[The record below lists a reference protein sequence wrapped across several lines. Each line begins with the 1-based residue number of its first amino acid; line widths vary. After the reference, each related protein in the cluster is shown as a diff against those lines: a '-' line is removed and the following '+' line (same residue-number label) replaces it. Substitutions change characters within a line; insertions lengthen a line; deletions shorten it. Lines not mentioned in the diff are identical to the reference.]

1 MSQEDIPMFLFLAVL
16 VLSSSASAYLW
27 FVKKLRSGALIWT
40 LYGVRALC
48 GLLAIGA
55 AVMAWSILI
64 EGADALSVLAFA
76 GPIGLVGLMSVM
88 PWGLR
93 RRALV
98 SGKPVADR

>member
-27 FVKKLRSGALIWT
+27 FVKKLCSGALIWT

-48 GLLAIGA
+48 GFLAIGA

-76 GPIGLVGLMSVM
+76 GPIGLVGLLSVM
-88 PWGLR
+88 PWRLR
-93 RRALV
+93 RSALG
-98 SGKPVADR
+98 SG

>member
-1 MSQEDIPMFLFLAVL
+1 MSQEDLSLYVYLAVL
-16 VLSSSASAYLW
+16 LVASSASAYLW

-48 GLLAIGA
+48 GALAIGA

-93 RRALV
+93 RSAPL
-98 SGKPVADR
+98 G

>member
-16 VLSSSASAYLW
+16 LLSSSASAYLW
-27 FVKKLRSGALIWT
+27 FVKKLRSGALSWT

-88 PWGLR
+88 PWELR
-93 RRALV
+93 KRE
-98 SGKPVADR
+98 SIGNQG

>member
-1 MSQEDIPMFLFLAVL
+1 MPQEDIPIYMYLGILL
-16 VLSSSASAYLW
+16 LSSSASAYLW
-27 FVKKLRSGALIWT
+27 FVRKLRSGALIWT

-48 GLLAIGA
+48 GALAIGA

-93 RRALV
+93 R
-98 SGKPVADR
+98 SE

>member
-1 MSQEDIPMFLFLAVL
+1 MSQEDIPIYMYLGILLLA
-16 VLSSSASAYLW
+16 SSASAYLW
-27 FVKKLRSGALIWT
+27 FVRKLRSGALIWT

-93 RRALV
+93 RSAPL
-98 SGKPVADR
+98 G

>member
-1 MSQEDIPMFLFLAVL
+1 MSQEDLSLYVYLAVL
-16 VLSSSASAYLW
+16 LVASSASAYLW

-48 GLLAIGA
+48 GALAIGA

-93 RRALV
+93 SDNL
-98 SGKPVADR
+98 

>member
-1 MSQEDIPMFLFLAVL
+1 MPQEDIPIYMYLGILL
-16 VLSSSASAYLW
+16 LSSSASAYLW
-27 FVKKLRSGALIWT
+27 FVRKLRSGALIWT

-76 GPIGLVGLMSVM
+76 GPIGLAGLMSVM
-88 PWGLR
+88 PWGIWM
-93 RRALV
+93 RASL
-98 SGKPVADR
+98 G

>member
-1 MSQEDIPMFLFLAVL
+1 MSQEDIPIYVYLGILLLA
-16 VLSSSASAYLW
+16 SSASAYLW

-48 GLLAIGA
+48 GALAIGA
-55 AVMAWSILI
+55 AVMGWSILI
-64 EGADALSVLAFA
+64 EGADALPVLAFA

-93 RRALV
+93 RSAPL
-98 SGKPVADR
+98 G

>member
-1 MSQEDIPMFLFLAVL
+1 MPQEDIPIYMYLGILL
-16 VLSSSASAYLW
+16 LSSSASAYLW
-27 FVKKLRSGALIWT
+27 FVRKLRSGALIWT

-48 GLLAIGA
+48 GVLAIGV

-93 RRALV
+93 RSAPL
-98 SGKPVADR
+98 G

>member
-1 MSQEDIPMFLFLAVL
+1 MSQEDLSLYVYLAVL
-16 VLSSSASAYLW
+16 LVASSASAYLW

-48 GLLAIGA
+48 GALAIGA

-93 RRALV
+93 RNPSL
-98 SGKPVADR
+98 S

>member
-40 LYGVRALC
+40 LYGVRSLC
-48 GLLAIGA
+48 GMLAIGA

>member
-1 MSQEDIPMFLFLAVL
+1 MSQEDLSLYVYLAVL
-16 VLSSSASAYLW
+16 LVASSASAYLW

-48 GLLAIGA
+48 GALAIGA

-98 SGKPVADR
+98 SG

>member
-1 MSQEDIPMFLFLAVL
+1 MPQEDIPIYMYLGILL
-16 VLSSSASAYLW
+16 LSSSASAYLW

-93 RRALV
+93 RRTLV
-98 SGKPVADR
+98 SG

>member
-1 MSQEDIPMFLFLAVL
+1 MSQEDLSLYVYLAVL
-16 VLSSSASAYLW
+16 LVASSASAYLW

-48 GLLAIGA
+48 GVLAIGV

-93 RRALV
+93 RSAPL
-98 SGKPVADR
+98 G

>member
-1 MSQEDIPMFLFLAVL
+1 MSQEDFQIYMYLGVL
-16 VLSSSASAYLW
+16 VFSSGASAYLW
-27 FVKKLRSGALIWT
+27 LVKKLRSGALIWT

-76 GPIGLVGLMSVM
+76 GPIGLVGLLSVM
-88 PWGLR
+88 PWGYR
-93 RRALV
+93 RGALG
-98 SGKPVADR
+98 SG